1 MHVEERQDVKGINAM
16 ESHGKSE
23 AVLRVLDEHEALRNK
38 LRQIHAVLGGSEPSN
53 SEVGALLNE
62 FQTALTMHF
71 ENEEEAEG
79 FFNEVTSQAPR
90 LADRAGKLCIEH
102 QHLLHE
108 ADELCRFA
116 AAGSPSMQWWRELKS
131 RCHAFSKQL
140 MHHESEEHELLQE
153 THQDDL
159 GTND

>member
-1 MHVEERQDVKGINAM
+1 MASN
-16 ESHGKSE
+16 GKSE
-23 AVLRVLDEHEALRNK
+23 AVVRILDEHEALRNK
-38 LRQIHAVLGGSEPSN
+38 LRHIHSVLAGPDPSSN
-53 SEVGALLNE
+53 EIATLLSE
-62 FQTALTMHF
+62 FQHALTMHF
-71 ENEEEAEG
+71 VSEETEG
-79 FFNEVTSQAPR
+79 FFNEVASHAPR

-102 QHLLHE
+102 QQLLHE

-140 MHHESEEHELLQE
+140 MHHETEEHHLLQE

-159 GTND
+159 GTNN